1 MSKTSLLK
9 IFACNGNPELSQA
22 ICDHMGIP
30 LGDAKV
36 ETFADGEIKIIIN
49 EDVRG
54 NDIFVVQSTCPPVN
68 RNLME
73 LLIMVDA
80 LKRASAKRIT
90 AVIPYFGYARQDR
103 KHGGRTPI
111 TAKLVANML
120 TTAGADRVLAMDLHA
135 TQIQGFFDIPVDHL
149 FSAPVFMQEIEKM
162 DIKDLTIMTPDI
174 GSSKMGGSFASYLK
188 SDLAIGDKRRTT
200 DTDVTVER
208 IIGNVKDRNIVM
220 IDDMISTAGTI
231 TDASRMALKQGAK
244 SVRLMAVHPVFCGPA
259 LERLNSIEIGEL
271 IVTNSITISDEF
283 KNSLKPKLTVVNV
296 GPLLGEAIIRIHND
310 QSVSELFDVRK

>member
-1 MSKTSLLK
+1 MSEANILK

-22 ICDHMGIP
+22 ICDHMQIP
-30 LGDAKV
+30 LGDAKL
-36 ETFADGEIKIIIN
+36 ERFADGEIKVIIN

-73 LLIMVDA
+73 LLIMIDA

-103 KHGGRTPI
+103 KHDGRTPI
-111 TAKLVANML
+111 TAKLVANMI
-120 TTAGADRVLAMDLHA
+120 TTAGANRVLAMDLHA

-149 FSAPVFMQEIEKM
+149 LSAPVFINEIKKM
-162 DIKDLTIMTPDI
+162 NIEDLTIMTPDI
-174 GSSKMGGSFASYLK
+174 GSSKMGGSFASHLK
-188 SDLAIGDKRRTT
+188 CDLAIGDKRRQS

-208 IIGNVKDRNIVM
+208 IIGNVKGRNIVM

-231 TDASRMALKQGAK
+231 TDASRMALEQGAK

-259 LERLNSIEIGEL
+259 LERLNAINIKEM
-271 IVTNSITISDEF
+271 IVTNSITVSDDF
-283 KNSLKPKLTVVNV
+283 KTQCNPKLTTVNV
-296 GPLLGEAIIRIHND
+296 GPLLGEAIRRIHND
-310 QSVSELFDVRK
+310 QSVSALFKLNK